1 MNDVTKCTVL
11 ACLSLWGFVQQAHPY
26 AAMGAS
32 FGCVF
37 VLLMRDPLVKTFLER
52 AFRKLLLIVLSWG
65 IGYSYGLALSD
76 SPEWKSY
83 TMLGALALAAVG
95 SGVLGSVNL
104 MFRNDGPLPPW
115 LVGILDRV
123 PLLRKG
129 NDGNQ

>member
-11 ACLSLWGFVQQAHPY
+11 ACVSLWGIVQQAHPF

-37 VLLMRDPLVKTFLER
+37 VLLMRDPLVKSLIER

-65 IGYSYGLALSD
+65 AGYAYGLALSE
-76 SPEWKSY
+76 STEWKAY
-83 TMLGALALAAVG
+83 TMFGALVLAALG
-95 SGVLGSVNL
+95 SGVLGAFNL
-104 MFRNDGPLPPW
+104 MVRNDGPLPEW
-115 LVGILDRV
+115 LVGILDRI

>member
-1 MNDVTKCTVL
+1 MNDVTKCTAL
-11 ACLSLWGFVQQAHPY
+11 ACISLWGLIQQAHPL

-37 VLLMRDPLVKTFLER
+37 VLLMRDPLVKSFFER

-65 IGYSYGLALSD
+65 IGYAYGLALSD
-76 SPEWKSY
+76 SKEWAAY
-83 TMLGALALAAVG
+83 TMLGALASAALG
-95 SGVLGSVNL
+95 SGVFGAANL

-115 LVGILDRV
+115 LIGILDRI

-129 NDGNQ
+129 NDGSQ